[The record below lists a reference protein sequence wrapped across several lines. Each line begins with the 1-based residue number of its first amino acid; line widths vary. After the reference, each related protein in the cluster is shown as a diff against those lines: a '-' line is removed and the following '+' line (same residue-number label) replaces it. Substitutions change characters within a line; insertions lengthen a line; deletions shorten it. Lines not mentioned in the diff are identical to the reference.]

1 MVDPTPEPRLA
12 DLLRDDTLRLL
23 MDRDGVT
30 DDALLAL
37 LGRIRRLRRA
47 AEGAAAPSRELA

>member
-12 DLLRDDTLRLL
+12 DLLRDDTLRRL

-37 LGRIRRLRRA
+37 LGRVRRQRRA
-47 AEGAAAPSRELA
+47 AADRTAASREIA

>member
-12 DLLRDDTLRLL
+12 DLLRDDTLRRL

-37 LGRIRRLRRA
+37 LGRVRSHRRA
-47 AEGAAAPSRELA
+47 AEDAIAASRELA